1 VRSGPAHVDTDRRL
15 TPMDAGFL
23 MGLLING
30 LVIGVI
36 YALVAIGL
44 SLIFGVLEIVNFAH
58 GEFYMLGAIAA
69 YFLVANAGFGYWPTV
84 LVVTLV
90 AVCLGYVLF
99 EALLG
104 GLRGESFERSI
115 LLTLGLSM
123 VLQNGAVFLF
133 TTTPKMMTTPLSYAT
148 LTLGDLRI
156 SVVRLY
162 ALGLGLAAFALL
174 YVVLYRTRIGKAM
187 RGVAQNR
194 NAALMV
200 GIDPHVVARLAVAIG
215 IGLSGLAGAALAPV
229 YAVHPLMGFA
239 FVFKAFAIIIIGGLG
254 NVSGAALAALALGV
268 LETLIGGFLP
278 LVMVDA
284 LAFGAMILVLLVKPH
299 GLFGR
304 GVRV

>member
-1 VRSGPAHVDTDRRL
+1 MAPTFYL
-15 TPMDAGFL
+15 EI
-23 MGLLING
+23 LLNG
-30 LVIGVI
+30 IVIGVI
-36 YALVAIGL
+36 YALVAMGL

-58 GEFYMLGAIAA
+58 GEFYMLGAMLA
-69 YFLVANAGFGYWPTV
+69 YFLSVKIGFTYWPTV
-84 LVVTLV
+84 VVVTAV
-90 AVCLGYVLF
+90 AAGVGYVLY

-104 GLRGESFERSI
+104 SLRGESFERSI

-133 TTTPKMMTTPLSYAT
+133 TTTPRMIETHEAYRTVL
-148 LTLGDLRI
+148 LGDLRV
-156 SVVRLY
+156 SLVRVY
-162 ALGLGLAAFALL
+162 ALVLGLAAFAAL
-174 YVVLYRTRIGKAM
+174 YGILYRTRVGKAM

-194 NAALMV
+194 EAAWMV
-200 GIDPHVVARLAVAIG
+200 GIDPRAVSRLAVALG

-229 YAVHPLMGFA
+229 YAVHPLMGFS

-254 NVSGAALAALALGV
+254 NIAGAAIAAVALGL
-268 LETLIGGFLP
+268 LESAIGSVFP

-284 LAFGAMILVLLVKPH
+284 LAFVSMIVILLLRPQ

>member
-1 VRSGPAHVDTDRRL
+1 
-15 TPMDAGFL
+15 MDPGFAL
-23 MGLLING
+23 QLLLNG
-30 LVIGVI
+30 IVIGVI
-36 YALVAIGL
+36 YALVAMGL

-58 GEFYMLGAIAA
+58 GEFYMLGAMLA
-69 YFLVANAGFGYWPTV
+69 YFLAMHTRLGFGLTV
-84 LVVTLV
+84 LVVTAV
-90 AVCLGYVLF
+90 AVALGYILY

-104 GLRGESFERSI
+104 SLQGEGFERSI

-133 TTTPKMMTTPLSYAT
+133 TTTPRMMQTRYGYSNVIV
-148 LTLGDLRI
+148 GDLRVP
-156 SVVRLY
+156 VVRLL
-162 ALGLGLAAFALL
+162 ALGLGLLAFAAL
-174 YVVLYRTRIGKAM
+174 YLILYRTRTGKAM

-194 NAALMV
+194 EAALMV
-200 GIDPHVVARLAVAIG
+200 GIDPRAVSRMAVAIG

-229 YAVHPLMGFA
+229 YAVHPLMGFS

-254 NVSGAALAALALGV
+254 NVAGAAIAAVGLGV
-268 LETLIGGFLP
+268 LESFVGGFFP

-284 LAFGAMILVLLVKPH
+284 LAFTSMIAILLLRPQ